1 MAFTKETIED
11 RISVIGDY
19 KFIQVRTAIVVKEDG
34 TEISRSHTDKTLTPG
49 TLDSSDN
56 LISTDVSGES
66 TEVQS
71 ISNQVWSTAVKNAW
85 KTYLLSL
92 SQT

>member
-11 RISVIGDY
+11 RIAVIGDY
-19 KFIQVRTAIVVKEDG
+19 KHIQVRTAIVVKEDG
-34 TEISRSHTDKTLTPG
+34 TEISRSHTDKILTPG

-71 ISNQVWSTAVKNAW
+71 ISNQVWTTAVKNAW